1 MKSQKILVTVI
12 VLSTV
17 IMTILTG
24 CQQSNTETAQAQ
36 EQTMSAAVAQTLTA
50 VPTNTAVPTV
60 TSTPTPSLTPTPAAV
75 AYGPTNFPDD
85 VDPLTGLKVS
95 DPSILDRRPVMIKVA
110 NYPRTGRPH
119 AGLSFADIVF
129 DYYIGEGGNRFLA
142 LYYGQD
148 ATKVGP
154 IRSGRLVDRFL
165 VREYQGILGLEYA
178 YAPVYAKI
186 LDMLGYSR
194 TISGGPNT
202 CPAICSDGEYTVISN
217 FANTAE
223 MTKLYATR
231 TNATNT
237 KPKLDGMAFN
247 TVPPANG
254 VTATEFTMQFSR
266 ANLGQWKYNPDTKKY
281 LRWIEDEDANMN
293 VSLVP
298 LVDRVTGKQLEF
310 SNIIVVFAN
319 YETLNGDDS
328 LHEITISG
336 ANGRA
341 LLFRDG
347 QMYDGVW
354 KNTNVDQ
361 PLQFFDKNNN
371 PLELQPGNTW
381 ISITG
386 NYSAVAEEQPGIWRV
401 TFRKP

>member
-1 MKSQKILVTVI
+1 MKSQKILVTAMVFA
-12 VLSTV
+12 TV
-17 IMTILTG
+17 MVTTLTG
-24 CQQSNTETAQAQ
+24 CQSSEAAAQAQ
-36 EQTMSAAVAQTLTA
+36 EQTLSAAVALTLTA
-50 VPTNTAVPTV
+50 NPTKTPVPTV
-60 TSTPTPSLTPTPAAV
+60 TSTPSPTLTPTPADV
-75 AYGPTNFPDD
+75 AYGPTNFPAD
-85 VDPLTGLKVS
+85 VNPLTGLTVS
-95 DPSILDRRPVMIKVA
+95 DPSILDRRPVMVKVA

-142 LYYGQD
+142 LFYGQD
-148 ATKVGP
+148 ATEVGP
-154 IRSGRLVDRFL
+154 IRSGRLVDRYL

-178 YAPVYAKI
+178 YPPVYAKI

-202 CPAICSDGEYTVISN
+202 CPAICSQGEYTVISN
-217 FANTAE
+217 FADTAE
-223 MTKLYATR
+223 MTKLYASR
-231 TNATNT
+231 ANATNT

-247 TVPPANG
+247 TVPPADG
-254 VTATEFTMQFSR
+254 VAATEFNMQFSR
-266 ANLGQWKYNPDTKKY
+266 ANLAQWVYNPDTQKY

-293 VSLVP
+293 VTLVP
-298 LVDRVTGKQLEF
+298 LTDRVTGKQLEF
-310 SNIIVVFAN
+310 TNIIVVFAN

-347 QMYDGVW
+347 QMYDGIW

-361 PLQFFDKNNN
+361 PLQFFDKDNN
-371 PLELQPGNTW
+371 PLELRPGNTW
-381 ISITG
+381 IHITG
-386 NYSAVAEEQPGIWRV
+386 NYSSLAEEQPGIWRV
-401 TFRKP
+401 TFHKP